1 MDFGVWF
8 WRLTDLSSVTQSE
21 EALKDALSELVGE
34 LGFDRYAYLYIQPK
48 LTRAMSNYE
57 PEWQRRYFDSGF
69 TEIDPVV
76 RTAKSKLRAFTWSLD
91 GSRRSISRELRRF
104 HSEAADFG
112 IRSGVSIPVRTAC
125 RHMSMLTLASSKPSL
140 ALDKDIDP
148 VAAATAVA
156 FLHAKITQLHATP
169 TAREMTELTPRQ
181 ALCLKWSAE
190 GRTMAEVADLENI
203 SFSTANFHLNNARKV
218 LDARSLQQA
227 TATAAKL
234 GLI

>member
-21 EALKDALSELVGE
+21 GALKVALSELVGE
-34 LGFDRYAYLYIQPK
+34 LGFDRYAYLYVQPK
-48 LTRAMSNYE
+48 LTRAVSNYE
-57 PEWQRRYFDSGF
+57 PEWQKRYFDARF
-69 TEIDPVV
+69 AEIDPVV
-76 RTAKSKLRAFTWSLD
+76 KTAKSKLRPFTWSSEL
-91 GSRRSISRELRRF
+91 SRRSVPRDLRRF
-104 HSEAADFG
+104 HSEAAEFG
-112 IRSGVSIPVRTAC
+112 IRSGVTIPVRTAC
-125 RHMSMLTLASSKPSL
+125 RHMSMLTLASSKPSV

-156 FLHAKITQLHATP
+156 FLHAKIAQLHATP
-169 TAREMTELTPRQ
+169 TASEITELTPKQ
-181 ALCLKWSAE
+181 GLCLKWSAE
-190 GRTMAEVADLENI
+190 GRTMAEIAELENI
-203 SFSTANFHLNNARKV
+203 SFSTANFHLNNARKA